1 MFGCNRAGCDHR
13 MFSQAVNSKSFSK
26 AITLLGKA
34 GGSLH
39 VIGAEGLIRLIDL
52 VKVIAYPGAIREW
65 CTEVPTIECS

>member
-1 MFGCNRAGCDHR
+1 
-13 MFSQAVNSKSFSK
+13 MFSQAVNSKSFSPGHY
-26 AITLLGKA
+26 ITLLGKA